1 MEKERQ
7 TKILLIISLVVS
19 VLCLSLGFAAFSTT
33 LSISSSASVTP
44 NDSSFSVLFS
54 SSNTSQSSNAVIGS
68 GTNGATSSATLINGT
83 TIDGVNAYFSSPGQK
98 VTYIFYA
105 HNTGEYA
112 AYLRNISFGSGKTC
126 TADYGTTDSL
136 VQAACEDI
144 SIGVNVGS
152 TYTDRNMEISGH
164 RLGVDQYEAVIITI
178 DYAANGALADGNFSV
193 YFDDITFTYSSADA
207 EVELITFTID
217 SKTYSA
223 EKNMT
228 FSEWINSSYNT
239 DGYTTSNLFYVS
251 GGSTALS
258 LSTTIGSGS
267 SYSLTKTNGSSG
279 GPGGFVNSP
288 SSNPS
293 PF

>member
-44 NDSSFSVLFS
+44 NNSSFSVLFS

-83 TIDGVNAYFSSPGQK
+83 IIDGVNAYFSSPGQK

-207 EVELITFTID
+207 EVELISFTID
-217 SKTYSA
+217 DKTYSA

-228 FSEWINSSYNT
+228 IQEWLDSEYNV
-239 DGYTTSNLFYVS
+239 DGYTSSNLFYLS
-251 GGSTALS
+251 GSSTSLS
-258 LSTTIGSGS
+258 FSTTISSGG
-267 SYSLTKTNGSSG
+267 SYSLTSSGGSSG

-288 SSNPS
+288 QGNPI
-293 PF
+293 